1 MATVTVMELGTTN
14 RQIFT
19 CTPREA
25 VLSAYAHA
33 RRDGNTW
40 DYKRMYGHLVTETD
54 LCVTCGDFS
63 AFKDGRAI
71 P

>member
-1 MATVTVMELGTTN
+1 MSVTVMELSTANT
-14 RQIFT
+14 QIFT

-25 VLSAYAHA
+25 VISAYAHA
-33 RRDGNTW
+33 RHDGNTW
-40 DYKRMYGHLVTETD
+40 QYADHYGHLVTETD

>member
-1 MATVTVMELGTTN
+1 MSVTVLQLSTGDT
-14 RQIFT
+14 QIFT

-33 RRDGNTW
+33 RRDGSTW
-40 DYKRMYGHLVTETD
+40 DYEKRYGHLVTETD
-54 LCVTCGDFS
+54 LVVTCGDFS

>member
-1 MATVTVMELGTTN
+1 MSVTVMELSTGDH
-14 RQIFT
+14 QIFT

-25 VLSAYAHA
+25 VISAYAHA
-33 RRDGNTW
+33 RHDGNTW
-40 DYKRMYGHLVTETD
+40 KYAGRYGYLVTETD

-63 AFKDGRAI
+63 AFKDGRPI